1 MILVYSKG
9 DKFCTS
15 TLHLKEYKPSVVH
28 NEGTEDEYVEVS
40 ALDAALDMGYVLV
53 SEEDYEALRNHTK
66 CWENGALVDREK
78 TAEELARERKGEL
91 RRQIAKLKEKLTR
104 TTTEAI
110 MYLEGILIEEQYAP
124 IKAQRQAWQDEINAL
139 EEEMKKL

>member
-1 MILVYSKG
+1 MKAERAFPSAVVTKKAERS
-9 DKFCTS
+9 
-15 TLHLKEYKPSVVH
+15 LKEGHVWVYDA
-28 NEGTEDEYVEVS
+28 EITAWS
-40 ALDAALDMGYVLV
+40 AQP
-53 SEEDYEALRNHTK
+53 
-66 CWENGALVDREK
+66 ENGALVDREK